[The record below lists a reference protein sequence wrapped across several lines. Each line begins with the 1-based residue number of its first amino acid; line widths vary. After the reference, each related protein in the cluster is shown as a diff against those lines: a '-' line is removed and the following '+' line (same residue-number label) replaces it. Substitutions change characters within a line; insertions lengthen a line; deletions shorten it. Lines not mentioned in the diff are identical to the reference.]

1 MSRDDILDTQALRD
15 EADGDPHI
23 ERQLLLLYI
32 TTAERCLALIQ
43 ALVVHENR
51 TEWVAATRELR
62 LASLKIHAGQL
73 LRLPRPATPLT
84 TPPRG
89 CAFTWKS
96 RTPSSNSSAICGAT
110 ICWSARRAIP
120 ERRNVRF
127 LCRSYPSSG

>member
-1 MSRDDILDTQALRD
+1 MSRDDILDTQALRG

-73 LRLPRPATPLT
+73 LRLSAKASHTAHDAASRL
-84 TPPRG
+84 RVYLEIKD
-89 CAFTWKS
+89 AFEQFI
-96 RTPSSNSSAICGAT
+96 RYL
-110 ICWSARRAIP
+110 
-120 ERRNVRF
+120 RRNNPLERAAGD
-127 LCRSYPSSG
+127 S